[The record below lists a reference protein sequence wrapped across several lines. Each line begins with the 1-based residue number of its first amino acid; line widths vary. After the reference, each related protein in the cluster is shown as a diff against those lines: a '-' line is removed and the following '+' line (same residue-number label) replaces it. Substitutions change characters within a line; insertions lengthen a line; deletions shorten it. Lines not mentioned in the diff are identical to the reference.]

1 MAEGQILVVDD
12 EPRYV
17 RLIRFNLEEEG
28 YRVTGVGT
36 GEEALLAFARRPPD
50 LLLLDIMLPG
60 RDGFDVCSTLRE
72 VSSVPIIMLT
82 AKGAEEDKVRGLQLG
97 ADDYVVKPFS
107 AQELMARVG
116 AVLRRART
124 SESAGTQPRV
134 SVGDLE
140 VDFMTRRVTV
150 KHHEVHLSPTE
161 YRVLSYLA
169 ANAGKVV
176 TQDDIVGKVWGPEHI
191 GGHEV
196 LRVTI
201 WRLRQRL
208 GDNPQAPRFITTLSG
223 VGYMLES

>member
-82 AKGAEEDKVRGLQLG
+82 AKGAEEDKVRGL
-97 ADDYVVKPFS
+97 
-107 AQELMARVG
+107 
-116 AVLRRART
+116 
-124 SESAGTQPRV
+124 
-134 SVGDLE
+134 
-140 VDFMTRRVTV
+140 
-150 KHHEVHLSPTE
+150 
-161 YRVLSYLA
+161 
-169 ANAGKVV
+169 
-176 TQDDIVGKVWGPEHI
+176 
-191 GGHEV
+191 
-196 LRVTI
+196 
-201 WRLRQRL
+201 
-208 GDNPQAPRFITTLSG
+208 
-223 VGYMLES
+223 